1 MAKLFWNILRKVNVI
16 ICVLIRKRLKKITH
30 REKRRHTE
38 EEEAVWPWS
47 QVEPASPEAGRK
59 GKR

>member
-38 EEEAVWPWS
+38 EEKAVWPWS
-47 QVEPASPEAGRK
+47 QVEPASPEAGQK
-59 GKR
+59 GKQ